1 MSQPGLLSSTIYF
14 AGTRTQPNKFPSS
27 EIEDEVM
34 ASGESATWR
43 ALYDRAKRGDAISVP
58 FYDVKVTG
66 VRTMNRKGKPRRSR
80 YKMTKTS
87 DWKRA
92 IVVLDENS
100 RIELF

>member
-1 MSQPGLLSSTIYF
+1 MEAINVIVKPLVTEKSTHQQ
-14 AGTRTQPNKFPSS
+14 ATRNAYAFQVHRDADKIQIKKAVQ
-27 EIEDEVM
+27 E
-34 ASGESATWR
+34 
-43 ALYDRAKRGDAISVP
+43 LYN
-58 FYDVKVTG
+58 VKVVD

-80 YKMTKTS
+80 HKMTKTS

>member
-1 MSQPGLLSSTIYF
+1 MDNINVIIKPLVTEKSTHQQ
-14 AGTRTQPNKFPSS
+14 ATRNAYAFKVDPKANKQQIKQAV
-27 EIEDEVM
+27 EK
-34 ASGESATWR
+34 
-43 ALYDRAKRGDAISVP
+43 L
-58 FYDVKVTG
+58 YDVKVVD

-80 YKMTKTS
+80 YRMAKTS